1 MGPKLGVL
9 TGFVVSMSSMSF
21 TASANWQYTQWGMS
35 PEQVVAASRGSAHL
49 EQDNGALLPY
59 LSASDKALLLAKGQI
74 QIDNF
79 NFIVGFY
86 FDVNRRT
93 LNSVFLT
100 LPKCA
105 TSDAG
110 RLKELL
116 NAKYGDPRDRFYN
129 LITKWVS
136 PFAPDIISF
145 TSGGNSNGCSIEYK
159 PIPAG
164 F

>member
-1 MGPKLGVL
+1 
-9 TGFVVSMSSMSF
+9 
-21 TASANWQYTQWGMS
+21 MS

-59 LSASDKALLLAKGQI
+59 LSGSAKALLLAKGQI
-74 QIDNF
+74 QIENR

-93 LNSVFLT
+93 LKSVFLT
-100 LPKCA
+100 LPKCS

-116 NAKYGDPRDRFYN
+116 NAKYGVPRDRFYN

-136 PFAPDIISF
+136 PFAPDMITF
-145 TSGGNSNGCSIEYK
+145 TSGDSCSMEYE

-164 F
+164 L